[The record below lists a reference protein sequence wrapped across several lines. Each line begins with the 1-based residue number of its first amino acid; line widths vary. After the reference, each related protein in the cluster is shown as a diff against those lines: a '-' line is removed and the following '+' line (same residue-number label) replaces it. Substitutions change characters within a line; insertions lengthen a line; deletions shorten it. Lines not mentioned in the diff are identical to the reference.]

1 MARYY
6 RRTSMKKEQPK
17 PTNHTEQHAV
27 DRLEINE
34 QSHDSHH
41 GESGPHQP
49 NNHQTKNQETKQ
61 ETDQAP
67 PINIYQ
73 PQ

>member
-1 MARYY
+1 
-6 RRTSMKKEQPK
+6 MKKKQSK
-17 PTNHTEQHAV
+17 ITNHSEQQPSE
-27 DRLEINE
+27 RLEIDG

-49 NNHQTKNQETKQ
+49 NNHQTKNQET
-61 ETDQAP
+61 DQAP